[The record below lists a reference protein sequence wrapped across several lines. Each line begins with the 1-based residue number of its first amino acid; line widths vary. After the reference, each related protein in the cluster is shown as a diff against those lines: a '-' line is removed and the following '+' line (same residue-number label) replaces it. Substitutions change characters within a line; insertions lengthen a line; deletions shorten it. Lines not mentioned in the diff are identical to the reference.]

1 MGLQRVG
8 HNSVT
13 KQQQQE
19 AYVQKSMQIIDSL
32 INFHTFR
39 KLPVRSRHE
48 ILQTSQNP
56 PLWFFLVNITTRIT
70 TTLVCINT
78 DQFCMFSKHHLKYS
92 ISLSVPGFSFLKL
105 YDDLSALVY
114 EVVNHLCF
122 GGGLVTITCQ
132 TLATPR
138 TVACQLLCPWDSSGK
153 NTEVC
158 CHFLLQELNLGLLP
172 FRQILYPLSYEG
184 RLYHFSCKL

>member
-1 MGLQRVG
+1 
-8 HNSVT
+8 
-13 KQQQQE
+13 
-19 AYVQKSMQIIDSL
+19 
-32 INFHTFR
+32 
-39 KLPVRSRHE
+39 
-48 ILQTSQNP
+48 
-56 PLWFFLVNITTRIT
+56 
-70 TTLVCINT
+70 
-78 DQFCMFSKHHLKYS
+78 MFSKHHLKYS

-184 RLYHFSCKL
+184 RLYHFSCKLWIVMISLPVHFERLYWFPLWFLYWYLNYSNVYSLISRCTLFTYDFVINFY